1 VHEAGDLFCWGYNK
15 HNIWEKE
22 VKMRTTFDR
31 INAFLDKYVLPWP
44 VRFLTFRFTI
54 IATIGLLIP
63 LVLFANNTVVVL
75 GINSYL
81 NVMSVAVSSIVLLYA
96 TIAEVRQRQI
106 AELQRRTNG

>member
-1 VHEAGDLFCWGYNK
+1 VHKAGDLFCWGYNK

-63 LVLFANNTVVVL
+63 LVLFANNTVMASTITVL
-75 GINSYL
+75 SQRDERGRQFDR
-81 NVMSVAVSSIVLLYA
+81 A
-96 TIAEVRQRQI
+96 TVCYDR
-106 AELQRRTNG
+106 